1 MADLVEVTNTEIVVE
16 VLESLTVV
24 DTFTTE
30 VIVEL
35 SGATGPAGAPGTAT
49 TVQESEPISGMVD
62 GDLWFNPLNNV
73 LSIYSNGAWVLES
86 QDDGY
91 F

>member
-1 MADLVEVTNTEIVVE
+1 MSNTIVEVTD
-16 VLESLTVV
+16 SATVV
-24 DTFTTE
+24 DTQVVE

-35 SGATGPAGAPGTAT
+35 SGEQGPAGAPGSAT
-49 TVQESEPISGMVD
+49 IVQESTPISGMIE
-62 GDLWFNPLNNV
+62 GDLWFNPVSNV
-73 LSIYSNGAWVLES
+73 MSIYHSGVWVLES

>member
-1 MADLVEVTNTEIVVE
+1 MSNTIVEVID
-16 VLESLTVV
+16 SATVV
-24 DTFTTE
+24 DAQVVE

-35 SGATGPAGAPGTAT
+35 SGEQGPAGAPGSAT
-49 TVQESEPISGMVD
+49 IVQESEPISGMVA
-62 GDLWFNPLNNV
+62 GDLWFNPLNSV
-73 LSIYSNGAWVLES
+73 LSVYSNGAWTLES

>member
-1 MADLVEVTNTEIVVE
+1 MSNTIVEVTDSE
-16 VLESLTVV
+16 TVV
-24 DTFTTE
+24 DAQVVE

-35 SGATGPAGAPGTAT
+35 SGEMGPAGEPGSAT
-49 TVQESEPISGMVD
+49 IVQESEPISGMIE
-62 GDLWFNPLNNV
+62 GDLWFNPV
-73 LSIYSNGAWVLES
+73 SKVMSVYHSGVWVLES